1 MVTVHTCWVTQA
13 SGFPTVSSSVTC
25 SDPTPP
31 PPSDCCIHHRRSS
44 TDGAHW
50 RQQDLGG
57 SEGPWWVGVEVGVG
71 GSPPRPCSTLTL
83 QVPVSC
89 GPRCQQKELGISQVP
104 GKELFS
110 QSRDQLPI
118 GVGGVLSL
126 SRDSC
131 HEGPLMGPLSWLAR
145 KSPEKGLRDGLW
157 V

>member
-1 MVTVHTCWVTQA
+1 MTAVYTT
-13 SGFPTVSSSVTC
+13 G
-25 SDPTPP
+25 DP
-31 PPSDCCIHHRRSS
+31 S

-71 GSPPRPCSTLTL
+71 GSPPRAPSPSKSLSH
-83 QVPVSC
+83 VAPGAS
-89 GPRCQQKELGISQVP
+89 RRSLGFHKSQEKNYLARASP
-104 GKELFS
+104 G
-110 QSRDQLPI
+110 RDQLPI

-145 KSPEKGLRDGLW
+145 KSPEKGLRDGLG